1 MAKES
6 IRKIR
11 EAEATAA
18 EIVADAERS
27 AADMLTIAERRGKD
41 HLEKVTL
48 DAEAENRRKLSE
60 IRARADEM
68 LENGRAEAA
77 EAAKKLRTLSGGKTR
92 DAVKLIVQG
101 IFEQCQ

>member
-6 IRKIR
+6 IRKIL

-18 EIVADAERS
+18 EIVSEAERT
-27 AADMLTIAERRGKD
+27 AADMLTIAEKSGRD
-41 HLEKVTL
+41 HLEKVT
-48 DAEAENRRKLSE
+48 AECDAENRRKLAE
-60 IRARADEM
+60 IRTRADEM
-68 LENGRAEAA
+68 VENGRAEAA
-77 EAAKKLRTLSGGKTR
+77 EAAKRLRTISAGKTR